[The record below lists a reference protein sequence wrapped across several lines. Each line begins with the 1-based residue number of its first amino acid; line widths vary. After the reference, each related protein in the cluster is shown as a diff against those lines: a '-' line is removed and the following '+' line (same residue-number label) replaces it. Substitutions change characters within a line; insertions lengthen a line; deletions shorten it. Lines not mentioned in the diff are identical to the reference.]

1 MSKALTSAALFNEL
15 RKLIPD
21 LPKRATE
28 VTISLKRNDL
38 PRVEVVFWPEAPDA
52 NHWPPG
58 DPITKRFLLA
68 EVESLPADPGPRTA
82 HPQPGPSA

>member
-1 MSKALTSAALFNEL
+1 MRKALTSAALFDEL

-21 LPKRATE
+21 LPKHATE
-28 VTISLKRNDL
+28 VTISLKCNEL
-38 PRVEVVFWPEAPDA
+38 PRIDVVFWPETPDA

-58 DPITKRFLLA
+58 DPVTKRFLLA
-68 EVESLPADPGPRTA
+68 DVESLPTDPGLSTA